1 MKRIHSSILVLIFIL
16 LCIDGIQAQATKPE
30 LNQAELLKQFTG
42 TWETKSVKDTVYTA
56 EFKPY
61 GNNGGLEF
69 NLKGSTEGKV
79 WLDMRQFWGYDKKLD
94 RVVMAGLMKDS
105 PNMML
110 SSAVFKSGNR
120 FEEVPLEFASNPEKA
135 GFLVVFEIKSRD
147 QIIREEFLNN
157 KSLGTEIYNWVKN

>member
-1 MKRIHSSILVLIFIL
+1 MKKLYTLTMTAL
-16 LCIDGIQAQATKPE
+16 LSVMCADGLQAQATQTA

-42 TWETKSVKDTVYTA
+42 TWENRSIKDTVYTA

-69 NLKGSTEGKV
+69 TLRSVTAGKQ
-79 WLDMRQFWGYDKKLD
+79 WLEMKQFWGYDKKLD

-110 SSAVFKSGNR
+110 SSAAFKASNR
-120 FEEVPLEFASNPEKA
+120 FEQVPLEYASNPEKA
-135 GFLVVFEIKSRD
+135 GFLVVFEIKSPD
-147 QIIREEFLNN
+147 QVIREEFLNN
-157 KSLGTEIYNWVKN
+157 KPLGTEVYNRVKN